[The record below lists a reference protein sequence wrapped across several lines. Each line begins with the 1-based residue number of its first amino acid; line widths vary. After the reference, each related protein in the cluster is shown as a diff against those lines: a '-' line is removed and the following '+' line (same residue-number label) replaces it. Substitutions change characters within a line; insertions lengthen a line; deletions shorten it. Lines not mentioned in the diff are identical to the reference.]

1 MSKENKTIG
10 LLYNGN
16 QVDLDLKEPSMGAK
30 VVDLKN
36 FSAQTGL
43 YTFDP
48 SYRSTASSESYIT
61 YVDGTAGVLSYR
73 GYPIEQLASESTY
86 LEVAF
91 LLYHGELPSTDQLE
105 AFRLRVKQNMVLEES
120 VASLLET
127 FPKNTHPMSMLI
139 TSLASLSSI
148 CHDRINIKDSEDRE
162 TFFFEVLGRMPML
175 VATILNHSSKKTVG
189 SYDETLNYSANI
201 LNLFFGDNSNYV
213 INPVFSRALDILLI
227 LHADHEQNCSTS
239 SVRLT
244 GSSGTNPYAA
254 MSAGVAAL
262 WGPLHGGAN
271 EAVVKMFDEIK
282 SKDRINYFIEKAKDK
297 NDPFRL
303 MGFGHGVYKNYD
315 PRAAII
321 RASCHEVLDEMDDG
335 NNPTFEL
342 AMELEEIALND
353 EYFID
358 RNLYPNVDFYSGI
371 IYQALGLPKEM
382 FTAMFALARIVGWA
396 THWCEMMDNPSLRI
410 GMPRQLYLG
419 PKKEITSLWINVKQQ
434 TFSFKYNTLFIP

>member
-1 MSKENKTIG
+1 VSKENKTIG

-16 QVDLDLKEPSMGAK
+16 QVDLDLKEPSMGAR

-73 GYPIEQLASESTY
+73 GYPIEQLANDSTY

-91 LLYHGELPSTDQLE
+91 LLYYGELPSTDQLE
-105 AFRLRVKQNMVLEES
+105 AFRLRVKQNMILEES
-120 VASLLET
+120 VVSLLGT

-148 CHDRINIKDSEDRE
+148 CHDTINIKDSEDRE

-175 VATILNHSSKKTVG
+175 VATILNHSTNKTVG

-371 IYQALGLPKEM
+371 IYKALGLPKEM
-382 FTAMFALARIVGWA
+382 FTAMFALARVVGWA

-410 GMPRQLYLG
+410 GRPRQLYLG
-419 PKKEITSLWINVKQQ
+419 PKKRN
-434 TFSFKYNTLFIP
+434 YIPLDQR

>member
-1 MSKENKTIG
+1 MSKENKSIG
-10 LLYNGN
+10 LLYNGDR
-16 QVDLDLKEPSMGAK
+16 VDLDVKEPSVGAD

-36 FSAQTGL
+36 FTAETGM

-48 SYRSTASSESYIT
+48 SYRSTASCESYVT
-61 YVDGTAGVLSYR
+61 YVDGLAGVLSYR
-73 GYPIEQLASESTY
+73 GYPIEQLAQESTY
-86 LEVAF
+86 LEVSY
-91 LLYHGELPSTDQLE
+91 LLYHGELPTSNQLDD
-105 AFRLRVKQNMVLEES
+105 FRLKVKDNMILEKS
-120 VASLLET
+120 VNKLLQT
-127 FPKNTHPMSMLI
+127 FPENAHPMSMLI
-139 TSLASLSSI
+139 TSVASLSSI
-148 CHDRINIKDSEDRE
+148 YHNEINIRDPEDRE
-162 TFFFEVLGRMPML
+162 AFFFQVLGKMPML
-175 VATILNHSSKKTVG
+175 AATILNHINKKTVG
-189 SYDETLNYSANI
+189 SYDEKLNYSANI
-201 LNLFFGDNSNYV
+201 LNLFFGGNAHYERS
-213 INPVFSRALDILLI
+213 PVFSKALDVLLI

-271 EAVVKMFDEIK
+271 EAVVRMFDEIQ
-282 SKDRINYFIEKAKDK
+282 SKDRIKHFIARAKDR

-321 RASCHEVLDEMDDG
+321 RASCHQVLDELNDG
-335 NNPTFEL
+335 NNPMLEL
-342 AMELEEIALND
+342 ALALEEIALND

-382 FTAMFALARIVGWA
+382 FTVMFALARTVGWA
-396 THWCEMMDNPSLRI
+396 THWCEMMANPSLRI
-410 GMPRQLYLG
+410 GRPRQLYLG
-419 PKKEITSLWINVKQQ
+419 PKQRD
-434 TFSFKYNTLFIP
+434 YIPLDQR

>member
-1 MSKENKTIG
+1 MGKENKSIG
-10 LLYNGN
+10 LLYNGDR
-16 QVDLDLKEPSMGAK
+16 VDLDLKEPSVGPD

-36 FSAQTGL
+36 FSADTGL

-48 SYRSTASSESYIT
+48 SYRSTASCESYVT
-61 YVDGTAGVLSYR
+61 YVDGMAGVLSYR
-73 GYPIEQLASESTY
+73 GYPIEQLAQESTY
-86 LEVAF
+86 LEVSY
-91 LLYHGELPSTDQLE
+91 LLYHGELPTSDQLDD
-105 AFRLRVKQNMVLEES
+105 FRLKVKDNMMLEKS
-120 VASLLET
+120 VKKLLQT
-127 FPKNTHPMSMLI
+127 FPENAHPMSMLI
-139 TSLASLSSI
+139 TSVASLSSI
-148 CHDRINIKDSEDRE
+148 YHNDINIRDPEDRE
-162 TFFFEVLGRMPML
+162 AFFFQVLGKMPML
-175 VATILNHSSKKTVG
+175 AATILNHINKKTVG
-189 SYDETLNYSANI
+189 SYDEKLNYSANI
-201 LNLFFGDNSNYV
+201 LNLFFGGDAHYESS
-213 INPVFSRALDILLI
+213 PVFSKALDVLLI

-271 EAVVKMFDEIK
+271 EAVVRMFDEIQ
-282 SKDRINYFIEKAKDK
+282 SKDRIKHFIARAKDR

-321 RASCHEVLDEMDDG
+321 RASCHQVLDELNDG
-335 NNPTFEL
+335 NNPMLEL
-342 AMELEEIALND
+342 ALTLEEIALND

-382 FTAMFALARIVGWA
+382 FTVMFALARTVGWA
-396 THWCEMMDNPSLRI
+396 THWCEMMANPSLRI
-410 GMPRQLYLG
+410 GRPRQLYLG
-419 PKKEITSLWINVKQQ
+419 PKQRD
-434 TFSFKYNTLFIP
+434 YIPLDQR

>member
-1 MSKENKTIG
+1 MSKENKSIG
-10 LLYNGN
+10 LLYSGGRI
-16 QVDLDLKEPSMGAK
+16 DLDVKEPSVGSD

-36 FSAQTGL
+36 FSAETGL

-48 SYRSTASSESYIT
+48 SYRSTASCESYVT
-61 YVDGTAGVLSYR
+61 YVDGMAGVLSYR
-73 GYPIEQLASESTY
+73 GYPIEQLAQESTY
-86 LEVAF
+86 LEVSY
-91 LLYHGELPSTDQLE
+91 LLYHGELPTSDQLDD
-105 AFRLRVKQNMVLEES
+105 FRLKVKQNMILEES
-120 VASLLET
+120 VIKLLNT
-127 FPKNTHPMSMLI
+127 FPENAHPMSMLI
-139 TSLASLSSI
+139 TSVASLSSI
-148 CHDRINIKDSEDRE
+148 YHNDINIRDPKDRE
-162 TFFFEVLGRMPML
+162 AFFFQVLGKMPML
-175 VATILNHSSKKTVG
+175 AATILNHINKTTIG
-189 SYDETLNYSANI
+189 SHDKELNYSANI
-201 LNLFFGDNSNYV
+201 LNLFFGGNANYEKS
-213 INPVFSRALDILLI
+213 PVFSKALDVLLI

-271 EAVVKMFDEIK
+271 EAVVRMFDEIR
-282 SKDRINYFIEKAKDK
+282 SKNRINHFIAKAKDK

-321 RASCHEVLDEMDDG
+321 RASCYEVLDEMGDG

-396 THWCEMMDNPSLRI
+396 THWCEMMDNPSLTI
-410 GMPRQLYLG
+410 GRPRQLYLG
-419 PKKEITSLWINVKQQ
+419 PKKRN
-434 TFSFKYNTLFIP
+434 YIPLDQR

>member
-1 MSKENKTIG
+1 MGKENKSIG
-10 LLYNGN
+10 LLYNGDR
-16 QVDLDLKEPSMGAK
+16 VDLDLKEPSVGPD

-36 FSAQTGL
+36 FSADTGL

-48 SYRSTASSESYIT
+48 SYRSTASCESYVT
-61 YVDGTAGVLSYR
+61 YVDGMAGVLSYR
-73 GYPIEQLASESTY
+73 GYPIEQLAQESTY
-86 LEVAF
+86 LEVSY
-91 LLYHGELPSTDQLE
+91 LLYHGELPTSDQLDD
-105 AFRLRVKQNMVLEES
+105 FRLKVKDNMILEKS
-120 VASLLET
+120 VNKLLQT
-127 FPKNTHPMSMLI
+127 FPENAHPMSMLI
-139 TSLASLSSI
+139 TSVASLSSI
-148 CHDRINIKDSEDRE
+148 YHNEINIRDPEDRE
-162 TFFFEVLGRMPML
+162 AFFFQVLGKMPML
-175 VATILNHSSKKTVG
+175 AATILNHINKKTVG
-189 SYDETLNYSANI
+189 SYDEKLNYSANI
-201 LNLFFGDNSNYV
+201 LNLFFGGNAHYERS
-213 INPVFSRALDILLI
+213 PVFSKALDVLLI

-271 EAVVKMFDEIK
+271 EAVVRMFDEIQ
-282 SKDRINYFIEKAKDK
+282 SKDRIKHFIARAKDK

-321 RASCHEVLDEMDDG
+321 RASCHQVLDELNDG
-335 NNPTFEL
+335 NNPMLEL
-342 AMELEEIALND
+342 ALTLEEIALND

-382 FTAMFALARIVGWA
+382 FTVMFALARTVGWA
-396 THWCEMMDNPSLRI
+396 THWCEMMANPSLRI
-410 GMPRQLYLG
+410 GRPRQLYLG
-419 PKKEITSLWINVKQQ
+419 PKKRN
-434 TFSFKYNTLFIP
+434 YIPMDQR

>member
-1 MSKENKTIG
+1 MGKENKSIG
-10 LLYNGN
+10 LLYNGGR
-16 QVDLDLKEPSMGAK
+16 VDLDLKEPSVGPD

-36 FSAQTGL
+36 FSADTGL

-48 SYRSTASSESYIT
+48 SYRSTASCESYVT
-61 YVDGTAGVLSYR
+61 YVDGMAGVLSYR
-73 GYPIEQLASESTY
+73 GYPIEQLAQESTY
-86 LEVAF
+86 LEVSY
-91 LLYHGELPSTDQLE
+91 LLYHGELPTSDQLDD
-105 AFRLRVKQNMVLEES
+105 FRLKVKDNMILEKS
-120 VASLLET
+120 VNKLLQT
-127 FPKNTHPMSMLI
+127 FPENAHPMSMLI
-139 TSLASLSSI
+139 TSVASLSSI
-148 CHDRINIKDSEDRE
+148 YHNEINIRDPEDRE
-162 TFFFEVLGRMPML
+162 AFFFQVLGKMPML
-175 VATILNHSSKKTVG
+175 AATILNHINKKTVG
-189 SYDETLNYSANI
+189 SYDEKLNYSANI
-201 LNLFFGDNSNYV
+201 LNLFFGGNAHYESS
-213 INPVFSRALDILLI
+213 PVFSKALDVLLI

-271 EAVVKMFDEIK
+271 EAVVRMFDEIQ
-282 SKDRINYFIEKAKDK
+282 SKDRIKHFIARAKDR

-321 RASCHEVLDEMDDG
+321 RASCHQVLDELNDG
-335 NNPTFEL
+335 NNPMLEL
-342 AMELEEIALND
+342 ALTLEEIALND

-382 FTAMFALARIVGWA
+382 FTVMFALARTVGWA
-396 THWCEMMDNPSLRI
+396 THWCEMMANPSLRI
-410 GMPRQLYLG
+410 GRPRQLYLG
-419 PKKEITSLWINVKQQ
+419 PKQRN
-434 TFSFKYNTLFIP
+434 YIPLDQR

>member
-1 MSKENKTIG
+1 
-10 LLYNGN
+10 
-16 QVDLDLKEPSMGAK
+16 
-30 VVDLKN
+30 
-36 FSAQTGL
+36 
-43 YTFDP
+43 
-48 SYRSTASSESYIT
+48 
-61 YVDGTAGVLSYR
+61 
-73 GYPIEQLASESTY
+73 
-86 LEVAF
+86 
-91 LLYHGELPSTDQLE
+91 
-105 AFRLRVKQNMVLEES
+105 
-120 VASLLET
+120 
-127 FPKNTHPMSMLI
+127 
-139 TSLASLSSI
+139 
-148 CHDRINIKDSEDRE
+148 
-162 TFFFEVLGRMPML
+162 
-175 VATILNHSSKKTVG
+175 LNHSTNKTVG

-321 RASCHEVLDEMDDG
+321 RASCYEVLDEMGDG

-396 THWCEMMDNPSLRI
+396 THWCEMMDNPSLTI
-410 GMPRQLYLG
+410 GRPRQLYLG
-419 PKKEITSLWINVKQQ
+419 PKKRN
-434 TFSFKYNTLFIP
+434 YIPLDQR

>member
-1 MSKENKTIG
+1 VSKENKTIG

-410 GMPRQLYLG
+410 GRPRQLYLG
-419 PKKEITSLWINVKQQ
+419 PKKRN
-434 TFSFKYNTLFIP
+434 YIPLDQR

>member
-1 MSKENKTIG
+1 MSKENKSIG
-10 LLYNGN
+10 FLHNGDR
-16 QVDLDLKEPSMGAK
+16 VDLDLKKPSVGPD

-36 FSAQTGL
+36 FSADTGL

-48 SYRSTASSESYIT
+48 SYRSTASCESYVT
-61 YVDGTAGVLSYR
+61 YVDGMAGVLSYR
-73 GYPIEQLASESTY
+73 GYPIEQLAQESTY
-86 LEVAF
+86 LEVSY
-91 LLYHGELPSTDQLE
+91 LLYHGELPTSDQLDD
-105 AFRLRVKQNMVLEES
+105 FRLKVKDNMILEKS
-120 VASLLET
+120 VNKLLQT
-127 FPKNTHPMSMLI
+127 FPENAHPMSMLI
-139 TSLASLSSI
+139 TSVASLSSI
-148 CHDRINIKDSEDRE
+148 YHNEINIRDPEDRE
-162 TFFFEVLGRMPML
+162 AFFFQVLGKMPML
-175 VATILNHSSKKTVG
+175 AATILNHINKKTVG
-189 SYDETLNYSANI
+189 SYDEKLNYSANI
-201 LNLFFGDNSNYV
+201 LNLFFGGNAHYERS
-213 INPVFSRALDILLI
+213 PVFSKALDVLLI

-271 EAVVKMFDEIK
+271 EAVVRMFDEIQ
-282 SKDRINYFIEKAKDK
+282 SKDRIKHFIARAKDR

-321 RASCHEVLDEMDDG
+321 RASCHQVLDELNDG
-335 NNPTFEL
+335 NNPMLEL
-342 AMELEEIALND
+342 ALTLEEIALND

-382 FTAMFALARIVGWA
+382 FTVMFALARTVGWA
-396 THWCEMMDNPSLRI
+396 THWCEMMANPSLRI
-410 GMPRQLYLG
+410 GRPRQLYLG
-419 PKKEITSLWINVKQQ
+419 PKQRD
-434 TFSFKYNTLFIP
+434 YIPLDQR